1 MKDLEKY
8 FSPLN
13 ENNYVLIFTS
23 LFLCIISSFILKIVY
38 QNKSNSISNKTHI
51 GSIIPILSLIT
62 FLIILVVKSS
72 LALSLG
78 LIGALSIVRFRT
90 PIKEPEELIY
100 LFLSIAIGI
109 GYGSGQNLI
118 TIIIFLVII
127 TVIWFFLSYR
137 GSDEYR
143 NHNLY
148 IEYDLTDKTKNKEE
162 ILLKINE
169 LFHEFTLKKIEVN
182 KSILEIMGTV
192 TLNSVKQ
199 FDELD
204 KYFDHK
210 ATISFSENNIYF

>member
-1 MKDLEKY
+1 M
-8 FSPLN
+8 
-13 ENNYVLIFTS
+13 
-23 LFLCIISSFILKIVY
+23 
-38 QNKSNSISNKTHI
+38 
-51 GSIIPILSLIT
+51 
-62 FLIILVVKSS
+62 VKSS

-137 GSDEYR
+137 GSGEYR

-182 KSILEIMGTV
+182 KNILQIEDLV
-192 TLNSVKQ
+192 
-199 FDELD
+199 
-204 KYFDHK
+204 
-210 ATISFSENNIYF
+210 NI